1 MSLKLQNK
9 EQFSKEVQELVA
21 EQGGAY
27 MDAVLE
33 LCERKEMEPSTVA
46 KLLTKPIK
54 DKIEVEAVDLHFI
67 PGNHQKLP
75 V

>member
-9 EQFSKEVQELVA
+9 EHFSKEVQEFISDH
-21 EQGGAY
+21 GGSY

-33 LCERKEMEPSTVA
+33 LCEQKEMEPSTAA